1 MKKFT
6 VNQNSNLKDFTD
18 MAYPQGS
25 FAYSR
30 LLKRGDIRVNGVKV
44 RANQPLYVGDEVTY
58 YTTPAEEAKPS
69 HAVVYEDENIYVAD
83 KHGGVSSEALFSELS
98 GEGEYFPVHRL
109 DRNTKGLIVLAK
121 KEECAESLISAF
133 KERAV
138 DKVYLCL
145 CKNAFKADKAVLTA
159 YLAKNAEAGRVRVYG
174 QPAEGRM
181 KIVTEYEVQ
190 KAYGD
195 YCLVKVTLH
204 TGKTHQIRAHLA
216 HIGCPVLGDEK
227 YGDFALNKK
236 YGATRHIL
244 VAKSLAFHLSGEL
257 SYLNEKQFTSSFFP
271 CLPRDEMQ

>member
-6 VNQNSNLKDFTD
+6 VSQNSNLKDFTD
-18 MAYPQGS
+18 AVYPQGS

-44 RANQPLYVGDEVTY
+44 RANLSLAVGDDVTY

-69 HAVVYEDENIYVAD
+69 HAVIYEDDNILVAD
-83 KHGGVSSEALFSELS
+83 KNGGVSSEALFCELGS
-98 GEGEYFPVHRL
+98 RGEYYPVHRL

-121 KEECAESLISAF
+121 TERSEGVLISAF

-145 CKNAFKADKAVLTA
+145 CKNAFKEQRAVLTA
-159 YLAKNAEAGRVRVYG
+159 YLKKNAEAGKVRIFS
-174 QPAEGRM
+174 QPAADRV

-190 KAYGD
+190 KSYGD

-216 HIGCPVLGDEK
+216 FIGCPVLGDEK

-236 YGATRHIL
+236 YGATRQIL
-244 VAKSLAFHLSGEL
+244 IAKSLTFHLSGEL
-257 SYLNEKQFTSSFFP
+257 SYLNEKQFVSNFFP
-271 CLPRDEMQ
+271 CLPSEEK